1 MKDPTTHDI
10 TFKTADGGSLGAHR
24 AIIAASSPVF
34 YAMLYG
40 KAKESK
46 ESEICLSSTNANTL
60 EKIFTFI
67 YSGVVQVS
75 FDECLTLLQA
85 AHYFDIAALET
96 KCGEMLVS
104 TLDIHSNFNSIITF
118 AVEQQL
124 DLLLTQCQDFM
135 EVNAG
140 KVINSPWFNT
150 LPLHIILAFVKSS
163 NLEVKEVDLFLAV
176 ARWYKHQEDV
186 LSADDRK
193 QVFQLIRYPLM
204 SLTDLLEIVRPT
216 QLADQ
221 NLYTAAL
228 EYNCMDM
235 SEISKSEFPQDQLTV
250 RRYYFNF
257 SSPPGLV
264 IEHTAK
270 GTVITATENSRLCS
284 MAKIYPTEAK
294 PVKFKFDVK
303 NLCNSGCIK
312 LAGGYKHSW
321 HNKENYV
328 LDCEK
333 EGEGSI
339 MLNDNDQLITKIEHI
354 EEWFPKQDDTCVMHI
369 YFYYCKN
376 TRIVLKRL

>member
-1 MKDPTTHDI
+1 M
-10 TFKTADGGSLGAHR
+10 GAHR

-40 KAKESK
+40 KTKESK
-46 ESEICLSSTNANTL
+46 ESEICLSSTNADTL

-67 YSGVVQVS
+67 YGGVVQVS
-75 FDECLTLLQA
+75 SDECLTLLQA

-96 KCGEMLVS
+96 KCGGMLVS

-186 LSADDRK
+186 LCADDKK

-204 SLTDLLEIVRPT
+204 SLSDLLEIVRPT

-235 SEISKSEFPQDQLTV
+235 SEKISKSEFSQDQLTV
-250 RRYYFNF
+250 RRYYFNSF
-257 SSPPGLV
+257 SPPGLL

-270 GTVITATENSRLCS
+270 G
-284 MAKIYPTEAK
+284 K
-294 PVKFKFDVK
+294 
-303 NLCNSGCIK
+303 
-312 LAGGYKHSW
+312 
-321 HNKENYV
+321 
-328 LDCEK
+328 
-333 EGEGSI
+333 
-339 MLNDNDQLITKIEHI
+339 
-354 EEWFPKQDDTCVMHI
+354 
-369 YFYYCKN
+369 
-376 TRIVLKRL
+376 